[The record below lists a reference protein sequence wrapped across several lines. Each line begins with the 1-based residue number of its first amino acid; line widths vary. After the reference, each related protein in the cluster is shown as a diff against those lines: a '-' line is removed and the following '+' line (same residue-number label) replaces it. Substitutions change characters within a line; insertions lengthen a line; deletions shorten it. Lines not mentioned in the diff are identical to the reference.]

1 MKMSKT
7 LATLAIASVLAVGA
21 ENANADPAISR
32 LTPPS
37 NPISATAT
45 TLARFIP
52 GQKFDLQAT
61 VRPDAGQTIT
71 KVEFFVD
78 DISVGVANAQP
89 TVGVI
94 TSLVPATAITA
105 SFPNSVVASVRGY
118 SNLTVGVHKLTAKAT
133 QGNAVSSP
141 DATGNFEVVGIN
153 QVGRKAKNI
162 IILLGDGM
170 GASHRTAARIV
181 LNGYAQGKA
190 NAKLAMDTFPNTAM
204 IMTASLDTIVTDSAP
219 GMANYV
225 NGNKANS
232 SQEGVWPDDTAAKF
246 DNPRVEYL
254 SEYLARS
261 QGKKLG
267 LVTTADVFDATPA
280 ANAIHTQDR
289 GAGTGIVDQYL
300 DDSGLTN
307 LTVLMGG
314 GRKWFLPNT
323 TSTGSG
329 QPTDTC
335 AANAS
340 LQTCLNTN
348 QSAVYNGSARTKGT
362 DYTLPADIVAGWATT
377 GGVIPAVGAI
387 DPSRD
392 LISDFQTAGW
402 SYVPDYTALNNVVP
416 ANTNKLLGL
425 FSLSNMNIAK
435 DKIDGRRGNAAVV
448 NDYGFPDQPMLDEMA
463 GKALQVLDAKSPNGF
478 VLMIEGASIDKQA
491 HQMDSTR
498 WIGDTIEF
506 DHAVQ
511 KVKDFVDG
519 KNGFAPH
526 PDTLVIVTAD
536 HECSGAVIIG
546 ASTKTN
552 ADLLTKIAAE
562 GAGNQG
568 NSSVLNGQAIGQ
580 FNSLNQSALRND
592 VVGTYNA
599 AGFPKYTILADGYP
613 QDWDPNYKL
622 LVGYGANG
630 DRFENYRTRP
640 QPTNDSQQPANGV
653 LPLLNYPRNNY
664 ADGGALTGRPLQ
676 QADGWF
682 ITGQVPGDQAVH
694 TGGDIPLSAY
704 GRGAALLGGTMDNSD
719 VFFKLMQAAVGGA
732 TN

>member
-1 MKMSKT
+1 MKKAQPLT
-7 LATLAIASVLAVGA
+7 ALAVASVLAAGA
-21 ENANADPAISR
+21 QHAAADPTISR

-37 NPISATAT
+37 NPISLTAS
-45 TLARFIP
+45 TLARFVP

-61 VRPDAGQTIT
+61 VRPDASQKTIT

-78 DISVGVANAQP
+78 GISVGVANAPP
-89 TVGVI
+89 TVGV
-94 TSLVPATAITA
+94 TSSLVPATAITA
-105 SFPNSVVASVRGY
+105 SFPNSVAASVRGY
-118 SNLTVGVHKLTAKAT
+118 SNLSVGVHALTAQAT
-133 QGNAVSSP
+133 QSDGAVSAV
-141 DATGNFEVVGIN
+141 ATGNFEIEPIT

-181 LNGYAQGKA
+181 LNGYAQGKT

-219 GMANYV
+219 GMSNYV
-225 NGNKANS
+225 TGNKANS
-232 SQEGVWPDDTAAKF
+232 SQEGVWPDDTTATF
-246 DNPRVEYL
+246 DNPRFEYL
-254 SEYLARS
+254 SELLTRT

-280 ANAIHTQDR
+280 ANAVHTSNR
-289 GAGTGIVDQYL
+289 NNGTGIVDQYL

-307 LTVLMGG
+307 LTVLLGG

-323 TSTGSG
+323 TGSGTGSS
-329 QPTDTC
+329 TDTC
-335 AANAS
+335 ANNAS

-348 QSAVYNGSARTKGT
+348 QSAVFNGSARTPGT
-362 DYTLPADIVAGWATT
+362 DYTLPADIIAGWTT
-377 GGVIPAVGAI
+377 ASGAI
-387 DPSRD
+387 DPARD
-392 LISDFQTAGW
+392 LIGDFQAAGW
-402 SYVPDYTALNNVVP
+402 SYVPDSTALNNVVP
-416 ANTNKLLGL
+416 ANTAKLLGL
-425 FSLSNMNIAK
+425 FALSNMNIAK
-435 DKIDGRRGNAAVV
+435 DKIDGRRGNPAVV
-448 NDYGFPDQPMLDEMA
+448 NDYGFPNQPMLDEMA
-463 GKALQVLDAKSPNGF
+463 DKALRVLDAKSPNGF
-478 VLMIEGASIDKQA
+478 VLMVEGASIDKQS

-506 DHAVQ
+506 DKAVQ
-511 KVKDFVDG
+511 KAKDFVDG

-546 ASTKTN
+546 ASTQTN
-552 ADLLTKIAAE
+552 AGLLNKIASE
-562 GAGNQG
+562 GA
-568 NSSVLNGQAIGQ
+568 NSGTSSTLNGRPVGQ
-580 FNSLNQSALRND
+580 FNALNQSALRND
-592 VVGTYNA
+592 VVGTYNL
-599 AGFPKYTILADGYP
+599 AGFPKYTILPDGYP
-613 QDWDPNYKL
+613 ADWDPDHKL

-640 QPTNDSQQPANGV
+640 QPTNDSQQPADGV

-664 ADGGALTGRPLQ
+664 ADGGAIAGRPLQ

-704 GRGAALLGGTMDNSD
+704 GRGAALLGGTLDNTD
-719 VFFKLMQAAVGGA
+719 VFFALTQAAIGGA
-732 TN
+732 VK

>member
-1 MKMSKT
+1 
-7 LATLAIASVLAVGA
+7 
-21 ENANADPAISR
+21 
-32 LTPPS
+32 
-37 NPISATAT
+37 
-45 TLARFIP
+45 
-52 GQKFDLQAT
+52 
-61 VRPDAGQTIT
+61 
-71 KVEFFVD
+71 
-78 DISVGVANAQP
+78 
-89 TVGVI
+89 
-94 TSLVPATAITA
+94 
-105 SFPNSVVASVRGY
+105 
-118 SNLTVGVHKLTAKAT
+118 
-133 QGNAVSSP
+133 
-141 DATGNFEVVGIN
+141 
-153 QVGRKAKNI
+153 
-162 IILLGDGM
+162 M

-181 LNGYAQGKA
+181 LKRYSQGKA

-232 SQEGVWPDDTAAKF
+232 GQEGVWPDDTTAKF

-254 SEYLARS
+254 SEYLTRT

-323 TSTGSG
+323 TSTGTG

-335 AANAS
+335 ANNQS

-348 QSAVYNGSARTKGT
+348 QSDVYNGSERKPGT
-362 DYTLPADIVAGWATT
+362 DYTLPADIIAGWGAA
-377 GGVIPAVGAI
+377 PGAI
-387 DPSRD
+387 DPDRN
-392 LISDFQTAGW
+392 LISDFQAAGW
-402 SYVPDYTALNNVVP
+402 SYVPDNTALNNLVP

-425 FSLSNMNIAK
+425 FALSNMNIAL
-435 DKIDGRRGNAAVV
+435 DKINGRRGVSTAVTPGSSGVVV
-448 NDYGFPDQPMLDEMA
+448 NDYGFPNQPMLDEMA
-463 GKALQVLDAKSPNGF
+463 DKALRVLDAKSPNGF

-491 HQMDSTR
+491 HQMDSSR

-506 DHAVQ
+506 DKAVQ

-519 KNGFAPH
+519 KNGFAAH

-546 ASTKTN
+546 ASTQTN
-552 ADLLTKIAAE
+552 AGLLNKITTE
-562 GAGNQG
+562 GAKSDT
-568 NSSVLNGQAIGQ
+568 SSTLNGQAIGQ
-580 FNSLNQSALRND
+580 FNNLNQSALRKD
-592 VVGTYNA
+592 VVGTYAA
-599 AGFPKYTILADGYP
+599 AGFPKYTILPDGYP
-613 QDWDPNYKL
+613 ADWDPDYKL

-640 QPTNDSQQPANGV
+640 QPTNDSQQPANGAV
-653 LPLLNYPRNNY
+653 PLSKYPRNNY
-664 ADGGALTGRPLQ
+664 ADGGAIAGRDLQ

-704 GRGAALLGGTMDNSD
+704 GRGSYLLRGTMDNTD
-719 VFFKLMQAAVGGA
+719 VFFQLMQAAVGGA
-732 TN
+732 AN